1 VQKGAFGQH
10 MHIELVNDGPV
21 TIAIDSIRDEKE
33 RKKLEN
39 VQKRLAKEQAQRDQ
53 KGLKKPENVN
63 WEESKEESKEEESK
77 EEVK

>member
-1 VQKGAFGQH
+1 

-53 KGLKKPENVN
+53 KG
-63 WEESKEESKEEESK
+63 
-77 EEVK
+77 